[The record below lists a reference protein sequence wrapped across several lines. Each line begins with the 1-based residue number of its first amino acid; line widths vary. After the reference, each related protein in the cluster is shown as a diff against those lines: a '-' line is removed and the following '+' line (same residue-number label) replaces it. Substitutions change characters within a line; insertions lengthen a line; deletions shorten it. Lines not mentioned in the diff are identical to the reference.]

1 MSHSPLLRIDVSGPG
16 HHDRAQVAALLI
28 PHLCRLGSVVVE
40 STLRPRLAADVEA
53 LLDAGATGVVLDGP
67 ASRGSFRAGHDA
79 AESSKPDIVVRL
91 VADSGPCRAEIVAA
105 DGEVRAAA
113 EAVIAAANTDG

>member
-1 MSHSPLLRIDVSGPG
+1 MSRPPLLRIDVRGPG
-16 HHDRAQVAALLI
+16 HHDRAEVAASLI
-28 PHLCRLGSVVVE
+28 PGLCRLGSVVVE

-79 AESSKPDIVVRL
+79 AESTEPDIVVRL
-91 VADSGPCRAEIVAA
+91 IADSGPCRAEIVEGHA
-105 DGEVRAAA
+105 EVRAAA
-113 EAVIAAANTDG
+113 VAVIAAATPDG